1 MAVHFLPGSEDL
13 HTGEIQLKAETSQ
26 GRPEQPGCTP
36 WRLLP
41 LPGPE
46 ALILRWSRK
55 PVKQSTPA
63 HCRLSASEIVSVAEL
78 NSIDNPPFAAVLT
91 STRKAIPLSQTLFLI
106 DGRYQIYRGFY
117 GMRRLT
123 DSRGMQVQAIYA
135 IADLLLRL
143 CRDHPVDL
151 WAIAM
156 ECDGP
161 TFRHD
166 RYDQYKA
173 NREEMP
179 EELSIQLP
187 FIDRLLEAFRI
198 PILQSPHHEADDCI
212 ATMATRAASEEID
225 VRLLTKDKD
234 LEQVLSDRV
243 KFLDVS
249 TGQLYGPE
257 ELLEKKGIE
266 PQQVI
271 AYQSLVGDSS
281 DNIPGVKGIGA
292 KGAEIILSLVEDPAT
307 LLEDPV
313 PDGIP
318 AASLKKIRA
327 CPEMLHLSKELVTLS
342 QQTPLDCVPTE
353 LIRIAPDETLLS
365 ELFKELGFN
374 RFLKM
379 MSKPVEQQASL
390 FAGADTDSDTGAAAS
405 GGDGSGAQD
414 HQPPPLPD
422 DPAVEYH
429 LVTTIEE
436 LDQIVERCRQAGSF
450 AFDTETN
457 SLDQIGCTV
466 VGCSIAVE
474 AAEAWYIPF
483 QSPSGEGPI
492 ARKDVM
498 ERLGPLLEDAAIGK
512 IGQNIKFDAQ
522 VMRNEGVILAGICGD
537 PMISSYLINP
547 VRGRYGL
554 DGLVAERLAHT
565 MIPIREI
572 IGERGSEI
580 SMDQIE
586 PEKICHYAA
595 EDADWTL
602 RLHRD
607 LDQEI
612 DQYQLREV
620 LEEIELPLIEVLVA
634 MEREGISI
642 DEDRLKEQ
650 GTKLSAELE
659 LIESRIH
666 EEAGEPFN
674 IASPKQL
681 QKVLFEDLKLP
692 KKGLPSTKTGT
703 SVKAETLEELASR
716 HPDQKLPALI
726 LRHRSLSKLISTYVM
741 AIPQHLHPGT
751 GRIHTDFRQTVT
763 ATGRLASNRPN
774 LQNIPIRSDEGRR
787 IRQAFI
793 PNREGC
799 IFVCADYSQV
809 ELRLLAHLT
818 GDEGLISTIES
829 GIDIHASVAAK
840 IHDKEIDAVSKD
852 ERSAAK
858 AVNFGLMY
866 GMGARGLA
874 RDIGISIA
882 EAKEFIESYFDG
894 FPRVR
899 DWMEETKRK
908 AIETGEVRTLC
919 GRRRPIP
926 EILSRLPREKAQ
938 GERYAINTV
947 VQGSAADLIKKA
959 MIDVHREALSRG
971 NEARILLQIHDELL
985 LEVPEHLSEEC
996 AIWLKEVM
1004 EAAMKISVP
1013 LEVQVSMGRD
1023 WFDASK

>member
-1 MAVHFLPGSEDL
+1 M
-13 HTGEIQLKAETSQ
+13 
-26 GRPEQPGCTP
+26 
-36 WRLLP
+36 
-41 LPGPE
+41 
-46 ALILRWSRK
+46 
-55 PVKQSTPA
+55 
-63 HCRLSASEIVSVAEL
+63 
-78 NSIDNPPFAAVLT
+78 
-91 STRKAIPLSQTLFLI
+91 SQTLFLI

-123 DSRGMQVQAIYA
+123 DSRGMQIQAVYA
-135 IADLLLRL
+135 MADLLLRL
-143 CRDHPVDL
+143 CRDHPVEL

-161 TFRHD
+161 TFRHE

-173 NREEMP
+173 NREAMP
-179 EELSIQLP
+179 DELSSQLP
-187 FIDRLLEAFRI
+187 IIDRMLDAFRI

-212 ATMATRAASEEID
+212 ATMATRAASEGID

-249 TGQLYGPE
+249 NGEVYGPK
-257 ELLEKKGIE
+257 ELLAKKGIK
-266 PQQVI
+266 PHQVI

-292 KGAEIILSLVEDPAT
+292 KGAEKILSLIEDPTT

-342 QQTPLDCVPTE
+342 QETPLDCSPAE
-353 LIRIAPDETLLS
+353 LIRIAPDESQLT

-374 RFLKM
+374 RFLNM
-379 MSKPVEQQASL
+379 MNKPVEQQASL
-390 FAGADTDSDTGAAAS
+390 FAGADVDSDTAVETSAS
-405 GGDGSGAQD
+405 QAT
-414 HQPPPLPD
+414 QPPPRDPD
-422 DPAVEYH
+422 PSVEYH
-429 LVTTIEE
+429 LVTTTEE
-436 LDQIVERCRQAGSF
+436 LDRVIALCRAAGSF
-450 AFDTETN
+450 AFDTETD
-457 SLDQIGCTV
+457 SLDQIGGTV

-474 AAEAWYIPF
+474 PAEAWYIPF
-483 QSPSGEGPI
+483 QSPAGDGPI
-492 ARKDVM
+492 ARHIVM
-498 ERLGPLLEDAAIGK
+498 ERLGPLLEDPEIGK

-522 VMRNEGVILAGICGD
+522 VMRNEGVMLAGICGD

-554 DGLVAERLAHT
+554 DSLVSERLGHT

-572 IGERGSEI
+572 IGEPGSET

-586 PEKICHYAA
+586 PEEICHYAA

-612 DQYQLREV
+612 DQHRLREV
-620 LEEIELPLIEVLVA
+620 LEEIELPLVEVLVS

-642 DEDRLKEQ
+642 DEKRLKKQETQ
-650 GTKLSAELE
+650 LSAELE
-659 LIESRIH
+659 RIEASIH

-681 QKVLFEDLKLP
+681 QKILFEDLGLP
-692 KKGLPSTKTGT
+692 DKGLPKTKTGV

-716 HPDQKLPALI
+716 HPEQQMLKLI
-726 LRHRSLSKLISTYVM
+726 LRHRTLSKLLSTYIL
-741 AIPQHLHPGT
+741 AIPQHLHPKT
-751 GRIHTDFRQTVT
+751 GRIHTDFRQTIT

-774 LQNIPIRSDEGRR
+774 LQNIPIRSEEGRR
-787 IRQAFI
+787 IRHAFI
-793 PNREGC
+793 PNRDGC
-799 IFVCADYSQV
+799 VFVSADYSQV

-818 GDEGLISTIES
+818 GDEGLISSLES
-829 GIDIHASVAAK
+829 GVDIHSSVAAK
-840 IHDKEIDAVSKD
+840 IQNKKIEEISRD
-852 ERSAAK
+852 ERAAAK

-874 RDIGISIA
+874 RDVGISVA
-882 EAKEFIESYFDG
+882 DAKKFIEAYFEG

-899 DWMEETKRK
+899 EWMDEIKST
-908 AIETGEVRTLC
+908 ATETGEIRTLS

-926 EILSRLPREKAQ
+926 EIRSRLAREKAQ
-938 GERYAINTV
+938 GERYAINSV

-959 MIDVHREALSRG
+959 MIDVHREALRRG

-985 LEVPEHLSEEC
+985 LEVPEQLSEEC
-996 AIWLKEVM
+996 AVWLKEVM
-1004 EAAMKISVP
+1004 EGALEISVP
-1013 LEVQVSMGRD
+1013 LEVQVSTGRD